1 MIAIATCG
9 LLFSYSAFVPSRE
22 MPTRID
28 SGFSGAQSSAPG
40 IRALEDGLALTPPM
54 GWYPWNIFGEEPQNE
69 KLIKEIVDALVSSGL
84 KEAGYSYVGPDEGIC
99 FYLRADGQLTPTL
112 ERYPGGLRGRG
123 DTIHKRGLKYALYTD
138 AGTRSCSTAMPGTKD
153 HEHEDRRQCAEGRG
167 DYRKSD

>member
-1 MIAIATCG
+1 
-9 LLFSYSAFVPSRE
+9 
-22 MPTRID
+22 
-28 SGFSGAQSSAPG
+28 
-40 IRALEDGLALTPPM
+40 M

-99 FYLRADGQLTPTL
+99 FYLRADGQLTTNL
-112 ERYPGGLRGRG
+112 ERYPGGLRGLG

-153 HEHEDRRQCAEGRG
+153 HEHEDMRQFAEWRV
-167 DYRKSD
+167 DYIKIDWTEIGIDSEASCYVRNLWTHETAGPLTGGG